1 MTLIWTPE
9 KASPSTA
16 IAEISTAP
24 VVSAPLFRS
33 QRALSE
39 KSRRQIFELGRP
51 TLRPGARPSVQSVQ
65 ASGGSTLY
73 TPARQ
78 VVVSWQTQVQRST
91 TPNQAQSP
99 RLVDFKVNNTPRR
112 LHTSPSA
119 ARPVPAQIVIP
130 GTEENSGAAPQL
142 STEKVPEAMERP
154 AGGNVAMREP
164 RVSETASLAAEAK
177 TVEDITEPRTKPE
190 LHHSVSLP
198 MQKFHEGSI
207 SARARKQVY
216 MHSTVFD
223 VDGASNSK
231 ASIYDPAQQSS
242 VYDKLAPT
250 LRRRVEPP
258 PMEMPTPQEMKLT
271 MVAGHGLHGN
281 PEHWSTKA
289 HQTPR
294 MEKANGKE
302 ASGEATLSL
311 PHDPEPLNVV
321 RPRPDDGAIPR
332 EIWSNGEAHMNG
344 FDLSVR
350 LRHSPRARS
359 KSADPEG
366 SAENRKQINLSSQII
381 MSEDATDLSKQQAGK
396 SSSACKEIRS
406 LLNQYMFCMDS
417 ALDPH
422 ARLERKA
429 QANSARIPQYARDR
443 KSMNLATSDGSQ
455 FARPQAAAEA
465 ELDLA
470 TPAGTDKQLKT
481 LEVLEQRVAAMQNE
495 EAVLVH
501 DDEKRRKNAHFSDL
515 FGLATPRRNLAT
527 SPRLSLTEAATFS
540 SLDIGA
546 EVIRK
551 GKRDESLPMLLE
563 PRLHPPTPR
572 SQSELQTHAQERACW
587 DSPKAFDARV
597 EVSRRRRRAR
607 AEAKG
612 LFDDVD
618 PHARASSASVRKRL
632 GMASGQ
638 MREAMG
644 ASAEVWDD
652 GRAGPG
658 PAQPTGIPMRAR
670 SCPSSPS
677 AAAFRR
683 IQSTPSCAHPNSA
696 RARYIESVL
705 FSDHF

>member
-1 MTLIWTPE
+1 
-9 KASPSTA
+9 
-16 IAEISTAP
+16 
-24 VVSAPLFRS
+24 
-33 QRALSE
+33 
-39 KSRRQIFELGRP
+39 
-51 TLRPGARPSVQSVQ
+51 VQSVQ

-112 LHTSPSA
+112 LHTAPSA

-142 STEKVPEAMERP
+142 STEKVPEAWRDLQEVMWQCVNLESQKQRP
-154 AGGNVAMREP
+154 LQPKPRPWKTLRSREP
-164 RVSETASLAAEAK
+164 NQNSPQRV
-177 TVEDITEPRTKPE
+177 
-190 LHHSVSLP
+190 LP

-381 MSEDATDLSKQQAGK
+381 MSEDATYLSKQQAGK

-406 LLNQYMFCMDS
+406 FLNQYIFCMDS

-470 TPAGTDKQLKT
+470 TPAGTDKQLN
-481 LEVLEQRVAAMQNE
+481 V
-495 EAVLVH
+495 
-501 DDEKRRKNAHFSDL
+501 
-515 FGLATPRRNLAT
+515 G
-527 SPRLSLTEAATFS
+527 S
-540 SLDIGA
+540 SRTTRGGHA
-546 EVIRK
+546 E
-551 GKRDESLPMLLE
+551 
-563 PRLHPPTPR
+563 
-572 SQSELQTHAQERACW
+572 
-587 DSPKAFDARV
+587 
-597 EVSRRRRRAR
+597 
-607 AEAKG
+607 
-612 LFDDVD
+612 
-618 PHARASSASVRKRL
+618 
-632 GMASGQ
+632 
-638 MREAMG
+638 
-644 ASAEVWDD
+644 
-652 GRAGPG
+652 
-658 PAQPTGIPMRAR
+658 
-670 SCPSSPS
+670 
-677 AAAFRR
+677 
-683 IQSTPSCAHPNSA
+683 
-696 RARYIESVL
+696 
-705 FSDHF
+705 